1 MNGAN
6 LSTAAAGRSS
16 RSPSTTPATF
26 AQAPF
31 PFSDRPFKG
40 ESRKQLPR
48 ELPGSSWAP
57 YGWQHRPRPGPSPR
71 ARISA
76 GLQRGQRATG
86 PGQGAEKDEGRRRG
100 SGTRSRRARGG
111 EETCRRPCARPADS
125 QAEPAWGRAGRQLTR
140 PRRTWHHCPSV
151 SSKGDHRLALR
162 FRIVLESGLFLKRSL
177 KVTFKNWGRGEEER
191 ARRELGATHAG
202 SRESYR

>member
-1 MNGAN
+1 MNRAN

-16 RSPSTTPATF
+16 RSLSTTPATF

-40 ESRKQLPR
+40 ESKKQLPR

-57 YGWQHRPRPGPSPR
+57 FGWQHRPGPGPSPR
-71 ARISA
+71 AADLRGSA
-76 GLQRGQRATG
+76 ERAAGDG
-86 PGQGAEKDEGRRRG
+86 PRAGRREGRRAPAGLRDAEESAG
-100 SGTRSRRARGG
+100 R

-151 SSKGDHRLALR
+151 SSKEDHRLALR
-162 FRIVLESGLFLKRSL
+162 FRIVLESGLFLKRS
-177 KVTFKNWGRGEEER
+177 
-191 ARRELGATHAG
+191 
-202 SRESYR
+202 